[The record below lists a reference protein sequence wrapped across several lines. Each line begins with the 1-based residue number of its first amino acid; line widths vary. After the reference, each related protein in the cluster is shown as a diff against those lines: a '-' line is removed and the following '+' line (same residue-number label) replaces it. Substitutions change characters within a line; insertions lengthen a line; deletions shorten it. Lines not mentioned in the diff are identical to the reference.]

1 MISFKKKFSFFVFL
15 AFFTACQTG
24 SIEEVHS
31 TKATI
36 TKTTPLT
43 AEVQRVAMQ
52 KTSQDNIIDKSSCF
66 MIKTPYL
73 IKVNN
78 VQIPINS
85 PADYQLV
92 QNNINAFSNDND
104 IVSIHFPVTVLFSD
118 YTQKNITSQT
128 DLDALI
134 SNCQAD
140 LNGFG
145 KINCLT
151 INYPISI
158 SVYDSNYQIA
168 SSISII
174 DNMAMFNFIANLAD
188 NKFIALNYPITVKDQ
203 NGQNVIV
210 MTNGQFEDVIK
221 NAVDNCSDNPNMHLD
236 FMQILTANSWK
247 ISYYYN
253 DIDRTVNYNGYS
265 FNFNP
270 DFTAV
275 ASKLGVIYN
284 GTWSTSMDNGRRR
297 FEIKFNSSSLDKLNE
312 DWKVFEFSAS
322 QLRFRSDDGNNENDY
337 LYLEKK

>member
-1 MISFKKKFSFFVFL
+1 MMNFKKYFSFFVFL

-31 TKATI
+31 TKETI

-43 AEVQRVAMQ
+43 TEVQRVAMQ

-66 MIKTPYL
+66 MIKLPYVVT
-73 IKVNN
+73 VNTI
-78 VQIPINS
+78 QISINS

-92 QNNINAFSNDND
+92 LNNINAFSNDND
-104 IVSIHFPVTVLFSD
+104 IVSIHFPVNVLYSD
-118 YTQKNITSQT
+118 YSQKSVTNQAN
-128 DLDALI
+128 LDALI
-134 SNCQAD
+134 SNCQSD
-140 LNGFG
+140 QNGFG

-188 NKFIALNYPITVKDQ
+188 NKFIAITYPITIKDQ
-203 NGQNVIV
+203 NGQNVVI
-210 MTNGQFEDVIK
+210 TANSQFEDVIK

-236 FMQILTANSWK
+236 FIQIITTNSWK

-253 DIDRTVNYNGYS
+253 DNDKTINYNGFIFKFNTNYS
-265 FNFNP
+265 L
-270 DFTAV
+270 V
-275 ASKLGVIYN
+275 ATKLGVIYN
-284 GTWSTSMDNGRRR
+284 GTWSTSMDNGHRR

-312 DWKVFEFSAS
+312 DWKVFEFNAS
-322 QLRFRSDDGNNENDY
+322 QLRFKSDDGNNENDY